1 MIKGTI
7 FIDVDG
13 SMDME
18 RLVRLLADNDY
29 EVRVR
34 RVEGFDCFTMQYQI
48 DYKRK
53 EDMDE

>member
-7 FIDVDG
+7 YIDG
-13 SMDME
+13 NMDME
-18 RLVRLLADNDY
+18 RLVNVLADNNY
-29 EVRVR
+29 TVQVK

-53 EDMDE
+53 DDLDEE

>member
-7 FIDVDG
+7 FIDG
-13 SMDME
+13 SMEME
-18 RLVRLLADNDY
+18 RLVSLLTDNNY
-29 EVRVR
+29 EVRVK

-53 EDMDE
+53 EDFDE